1 MTAMSQLPFHHRAS
15 LLLCASLLTVPPFA
29 QAGEIKV
36 LMKDMK
42 LAMQGAMASTTMRA
56 LSSYVTRLERDVEQ
70 ASHQP
75 YRDDQ
80 PTYDEGMQTL
90 RRELAEVDQAI
101 RANDMATAV
110 VADSDLSRMPRFTC
124 TGPMST

>member
-1 MTAMSQLPFHHRAS
+1 MSKTSLPLRAS
-15 LLLCASLLTVPPFA
+15 LFLFAALLAVSPFA
-29 QAGEIKV
+29 QAGEIKM
-36 LMKDMK
+36 LMRDMK
-42 LAMQGAMASTTMRA
+42 LAMQGAMASTTMPA
-56 LSSYVTRLERDVEQ
+56 LSSYVGRLESDVEQ

-101 RANDMATAV
+101 RSNDLTTARNALRKIDATRKHYH
-110 VADSDLSRMPRFTC
+110 DLL
-124 TGPMST
+124 G